1 MKAFLVLNCGSSS
14 IKYSLFDLDCDF
26 SVLFSGEIERIGE
39 AVADY
44 HEGFALVQKQ
54 LQKAGLLEDFSTLFG
69 AGHRVVHG
77 GERFVDPVLID
88 EAVIEEIRKLI
99 PLAPLHNPA
108 NLAGI
113 EALRTHAPNLPQVAV
128 FDTAF
133 HQSIPECAYRYAV
146 PKTWY
151 ETHGIRRFGFHGIS
165 HHYLRDKA
173 AQMLGKKADNVNL
186 ITLHLG
192 NGASAAAIKE
202 GKSIDTSMGF
212 TPLEGLVMGTRSGDL
227 DPGILPYLADKGVS
241 CESIDHTLNHESGLK
256 ALFGKSDMREILT
269 ANTEGNKDAALA
281 LEIFTR
287 RIQKYIGAY
296 LALLPKTD
304 AIIFSGGIGYHSPQI
319 RESVCAGLEHLGIA
333 LDPVKNREEREK
345 AFDVTAHESRIK
357 ILVIETDEAVM
368 IAKESCKK
376 LL

>member
-256 ALFGKSDMREILT
+256 ALCGKSDMREILT